1 MHDNKTWLQYKSESA
16 TEHTIKHMHTHKKKQ
31 LRASEYYIQPGLM
44 PGHTARHQPL
54 ARLILLILR
63 LQISLDCS
71 YAQMT
76 ECITNCTFE
85 EYRGKLVNTEC
96 TYLPSF
102 VISKYIAQ
110 HSKGGTVVTHL
121 DALTITVMLAL

>member
-1 MHDNKTWLQYKSESA
+1 MTTRHGYSIRVKAPQDTLLS
-16 TEHTIKHMHTHKKKQ
+16 TCTHIKKKQ
-31 LRASEYYIQPGLM
+31 LRASGYYIQPGLM

-54 ARLILLILR
+54 VLLILR